1 MLTDGGGLK
10 KVRHTHTPHTRAHA
24 HTCTHACTH
33 TCMHAHAHTYTRAHV
48 HTHACTHV
56 HARTPTHMH
65 AGTHMHTLEQYSA
78 LKKDET
84 VLSAAMWMHLEM
96 IRQGK
101 TNIMR
106 CHLHVESEI

>member
-1 MLTDGGGLK
+1 M
-10 KVRHTHTPHTRAHA
+10 
-24 HTCTHACTH
+24 
-33 TCMHAHAHTYTRAHV
+33 

-56 HARTPTHMH
+56 HARTHTH

-84 VLSAAMWMHLEM
+84 VLFAAMWMHLEM

>member
-1 MLTDGGGLK
+1 M
-10 KVRHTHTPHTRAHA
+10 HA
-24 HTCTHACTH
+24 HTCTHAHPH
-33 TCMHAHAHTYTRAHV
+33 TCMQA
-48 HTHACTHV
+48 
-56 HARTPTHMH
+56 
-65 AGTHMHTLEQYSA
+65 HMHTLEQYSA

-84 VLSAAMWMHLEM
+84 VLFAVMWMHLEM

>member
-1 MLTDGGGLK
+1 MHAR
-10 KVRHTHTPHTRAHA
+10 VHTHMHARAR
-24 HTCTHACTH
+24 THARARV
-33 TCMHAHAHTYTRAHV
+33 HA
-48 HTHACTHV
+48 HACTHV

-84 VLSAAMWMHLEM
+84 VLFAAMWIHLEM